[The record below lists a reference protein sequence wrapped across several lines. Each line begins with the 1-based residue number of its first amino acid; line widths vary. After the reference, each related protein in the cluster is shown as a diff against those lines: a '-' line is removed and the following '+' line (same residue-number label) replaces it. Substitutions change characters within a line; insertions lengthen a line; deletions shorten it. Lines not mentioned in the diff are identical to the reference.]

1 MEPAAAFME
10 LASGAWRAQAL
21 YAAAKLGI
29 ADHLH
34 QGSRSATELSALS
47 GTHPDAMFR
56 LMRAL
61 VSVGVFAGDADRGF
75 ALTPVGE
82 LLRSDVAGSLRA
94 FAIMQGERWVW
105 QSWGAIEF
113 SVRTGR
119 PSFEHV
125 FGAPLFD
132 YYNAHPEAGEVS
144 AAALNSLSAADNAAI
159 AGSYAFANATVVD
172 VAGGRGSLIA
182 TVLSRHPGTHGI
194 LIERAAVANAASHSL
209 AALGLLDRC
218 EVIAGDF
225 FSAVP
230 AGGDVYVLKKV
241 LHDWDDDQA
250 RRILQRCREAMRP
263 AARLLIAEFVLP
275 ENDDPSPAKW
285 VDLLMLVYV
294 GGRERTQAEY
304 ADLLAS
310 AGFAPERAIATGA
323 TIGLLEARPL

>member
-1 MEPAAAFME
+1 MEPGTAFME

-29 ADHLH
+29 ADHLRER
-34 QGSRSATELSALS
+34 SRSAAELAAAT

-61 VSVGVFAGDADRGF
+61 VSVGVFAGDTNGGF
-75 ALTPVGE
+75 ELTPVGE

-105 QSWGAIEF
+105 KSWGEIEF
-113 SVRTGR
+113 SMRTGR
-119 PSFEHV
+119 SAFEHV
-125 FGAPLFD
+125 FGASLFD

-144 AAALNSLSAADNAAI
+144 AAALNSLSTADNNAI
-159 AGSYAFANATVVD
+159 AGSYPFGGATIVD

-182 TVLSRHPGTHGI
+182 TILSQHPGAQGV
-194 LIERAAVANAASHSL
+194 LLERPAVTDAASRSL
-209 AALGLLDRC
+209 AAAGVADRC
-218 EVIAGDF
+218 DVVAGDF
-225 FSAVP
+225 FTAVP
-230 AGGDVYVLKKV
+230 TGGDVYLLKKV
-241 LHDWDDDQA
+241 LHDWDDDHA
-250 RRILQRCREAMRP
+250 RAILRRCRAAMHP

-275 ENDDPSPAKW
+275 ENDCPSPAKW

-310 AGFAPERAIATGA
+310 AGFALERAVVTEAV
-323 TIGLLEARPL
+323 IGLLEARPV